1 MERIQWLAVARG
13 DLGDSV
19 HNAGERG
26 EDLTDFPEMFE
37 PIIIAFSVA
46 VVAHHIG
53 QAERAQYIAHA
64 RHASTARAISL
75 GVARFARCSKFKV
88 QCSTLKPGKA
98 VMNTTIE

>member
-1 MERIQWLAVARG
+1 VARG
-13 DLGDSV
+13 YLGDSV

-26 EDLTDFPEMFE
+26 EDLTDFPGMFE

-64 RHASTARAISL
+64 RHASADRAGDSL